1 MSRLRRAGNH
11 LYKPLFDTKSKV
23 TEIVAQNLPSGDV
36 TIFTAHMIYGR
47 IYRSSMDLVGDPMR
61 KKTIIAYKDSIYR
74 SGFGVD

>member
-36 TIFTAHMIYGR
+36 AILTTR

-61 KKTIIAYKDSIYR
+61 KKQ
-74 SGFGVD
+74 